1 MSKIKKIAISI
12 PIIITLLVSSSVIAF
27 AVTPMWFLCDK
38 PQITNTSAYVEVV
51 DGSGKGYV
59 FYLIG
64 SDGTNTVS
72 SNVNLGFRCSIDSD
86 GYLYFKV
93 DEDLVQNGFTCHS
106 FYVNQ
111 GNQVS
116 ATPYWS
122 EGGYSYIR
130 LYSISYIM
138 GYNCD
143 VSAVPTSYNDYSFYY
158 SGDVIISD
166 KLNTISDI
174 LRSVNSNITTQSE
187 ATRAK
192 LNEILTYCI
201 YQNSNL
207 EKIVD
212 EIKKGNTS
220 IIDNAN
226 NNANAIQDNND
237 KNTQSIIDNQNQL
250 AEQEK
255 TETQNS
261 GDKSVNDVSS
271 SVPDKSAGMLSALQ
285 SLSNAVSYT
294 GTVAKWKFP
303 QMYIPAISGVTDRIN
318 LNSEM
323 EIDFTYWVNQ
333 IPKDIRTVISALA
346 TIGLI
351 IFAFKELYGLIS
363 YVLTL
368 KGGGNNE

>member
-1 MSKIKKIAISI
+1 MSKSKKIVISLC
-12 PIIITLLVSSSVIAF
+12 IIFTLLVSTSVIAF
-27 AVTPMWFLCDK
+27 ANTAYWFLCDQ
-38 PQITNTSAYVEVV
+38 PQITNNTAYVEVV
-51 DGSGKGYV
+51 DGSGKAYV
-59 FYLIG
+59 FYLMG

-72 SNVNLGFRCSIDSD
+72 TNVNYGFKCTVDSN

-93 DEDLVQNGFTCHS
+93 NDNLAQNGFVCRS
-106 FYVNQ
+106 FYYTQ
-111 GNQVS
+111 GNQTFV
-116 ATPYWS
+116 TPFWQ

-130 LYSISYIM
+130 LGSVSFIL

-143 VSAVPTSYNDYSFYY
+143 VSAVTTSYNDCVFYY

-166 KLNTISDI
+166 KIETIRQ
-174 LRSVNSNITTQSE
+174 LLVNELSLSRE
-187 ATRAK
+187 K
-192 LNEILTYCI
+192 LNDILTYCI

-207 EKIVD
+207 EKIYD
-212 EIKKGNTS
+212 EIKKGNSS

-261 GDKSVNDVSS
+261 GNNSVNDVSG

-323 EIDFTYWVNQ
+323 EIDFSYWVNQ
-333 IPKDIRTVISALA
+333 IPQDIRTVISALA